1 MKIPKIIERNN
12 RKYEFVSKV
21 NENLFLYK
29 DLRINKYE
37 TFQKFDIVKIDN
49 TNIDKFLNIKNVET
63 KKIIVYDRLF
73 KEEIIYDSSYEAAKA
88 LETSNAN
95 LLKHLYNKKYLKN
108 RWFIERAEWKTK
120 D

>member
-49 TNIDKFLNIKNVET
+49 TKIDEFLNIKT
-63 KKIIVYDRLF
+63 KERKIVIYDRLF
-73 KEEIIYDSSYEAAKA
+73 NKETVYDNSYEAAKA
-88 LETSNAN
+88 LETSKTN
-95 LLKHLYNKKYLKN
+95 LLKHMYKRKYFKN
-108 RWFIERAEWKTK
+108 RWYIERI